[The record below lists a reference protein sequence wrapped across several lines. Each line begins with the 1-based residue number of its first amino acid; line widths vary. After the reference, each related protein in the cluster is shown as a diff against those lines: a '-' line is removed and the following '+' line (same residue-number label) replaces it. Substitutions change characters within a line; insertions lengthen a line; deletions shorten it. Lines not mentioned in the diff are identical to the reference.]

1 MTAFHYAVPASY
13 LAMLLSTTGAFA
25 QVTAQQVWDDWKSN
39 MGMYGE
45 NGVTIGSETYAGGV
59 LTVTDLGFS
68 MTDDGATASGSL
80 AQLVLTEQADGT
92 VAVTMSDTYPLHIE
106 GIDEEG
112 KPFTVDLSM
121 TQAGLAMNVSGAPG
135 NLTYQMTAPRITV
148 ELDQLTEEGVP
159 VPAEIVVGMNN
170 VSGGYTSTGTDLKT
184 LDYDM
189 NVESVD
195 VKATGSEDGASFTVN
210 GTMAALVLQMVAVV
224 PSTGMD
230 VEGANPFAAGLD
242 VDGTYSF
249 GASNFTFNAMED
261 GAATDGTMTAT
272 GGNVAFAI
280 DHAALDYSFGL
291 QGLTT
296 AMTSAELPFPVTV
309 GLNALDFRLAMPMS
323 PTDAPADF
331 AGRLNLGGLT
341 VNEELWA
348 MIDPGAVIPRDP
360 ATVTVDVSGT
370 ATLKVDLT
378 DPGASEGGMMDT
390 TVPGDLNSLTIND
403 ITVALG
409 GADAHATGAL
419 TFDNTDLATY
429 GGMPKPVGT
438 VDIALNGVN
447 GLIDKLVQIG
457 IVPEEQVMGVRMMM
471 GMFSVPVG
479 DDMLTSK
486 IEFTADGHL
495 MANGQMLQ

>member
-1 MTAFHYAVPASY
+1 MTAFHYAVPASC

-45 NGVTIGSETYAGGV
+45 NGVTIGSEAYANGV

-68 MTDDGATASGSL
+68 MTDAGVTASGNL
-80 AQLVLTEQADGT
+80 AQLVLTEQADGS
-92 VAVTMSDTYPLHIE
+92 VAVAMSDTYPLHVE
-106 GIDEEG
+106 GIDEAG
-112 KPFTVDLSM
+112 KAFSVDLSM
-121 TQAGLAMNVSGAPG
+121 TQAGMAMNVSGMPG
-135 NLTYQMTAPRITV
+135 ALTYQMNAPRVTI

-159 VPAEIVVGMNN
+159 VPAEIVVGLNN
-170 VSGGYTSTGTDLKT
+170 VAGGYTSTGTDLKT

-195 VKATGSEDGASFTVN
+195 VKATGAEDGTSFTLN
-210 GTMAALVLQMVAVV
+210 GTLATMAMQMVMTV
-224 PSTGMD
+224 PANAM
-230 VEGANPFAAGLD
+230 VAEGANPFAAGLD
-242 VDGTYSF
+242 LDGAYSF
-249 GASNFTFNAMED
+249 GAGTFTFNATED
-261 GAATDGTMTAT
+261 GAATDGTMTMT
-272 GGNVAFAI
+272 GGTVAFAM
-280 DHAALDYSFGL
+280 DHAAMDYSFGL

-296 AMTSAELPFPVTV
+296 AMTSAELPFPVS
-309 GLNALDFRLAMPMS
+309 LAMNAMDFRLAMPMS

-348 MIDPGAVIPRDP
+348 MIDPGAIIPRDP

-370 ATLKVDLT
+370 ATMKVDLT
-378 DPGASEGGMMDT
+378 DPAVGQGGMAEAT
-390 TVPGDLNSLTIND
+390 APGDLNSLTIND
-403 ITVALG
+403 VTVAIG
-409 GADAHATGAL
+409 GADVHATGAL

-429 GGMPKPVGT
+429 SGMPKPIGSI
-438 VDIALNGVN
+438 DFALNGVN
-447 GLIDKLVQIG
+447 GLIDKLVQLG
-457 IVPEEQVMGVRMMM
+457 IVPEEQLMGARMMM

-495 MANGQMLQ
+495 LANGQMLQ